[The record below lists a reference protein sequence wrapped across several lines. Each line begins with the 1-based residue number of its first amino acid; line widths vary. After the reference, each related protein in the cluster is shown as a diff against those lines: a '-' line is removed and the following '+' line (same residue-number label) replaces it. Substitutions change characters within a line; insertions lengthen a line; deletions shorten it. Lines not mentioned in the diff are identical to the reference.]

1 MTASGRYDSSLQM
14 FVEEVSEPDLARLA
28 FLRWLGEQEMLE
40 HRVYGPSAG
49 ECAPPRRAGQV
60 TTVPFAR

>member
-14 FVEEVSEPDLARLA
+14 FVEEVREPDLARLA
-28 FLRWLGEQEMLE
+28 FLRWLGEHELLE

-49 ECAPPRRAGQV
+49 ECTKPRIMAQA
-60 TTVPFAR
+60 ARMPIAS